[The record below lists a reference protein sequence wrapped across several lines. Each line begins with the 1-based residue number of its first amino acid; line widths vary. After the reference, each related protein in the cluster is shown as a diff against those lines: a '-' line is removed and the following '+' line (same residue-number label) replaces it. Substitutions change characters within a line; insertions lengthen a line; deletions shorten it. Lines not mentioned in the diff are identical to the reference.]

1 MQARA
6 KAEEF
11 ARITV
16 VSIAMLL
23 CLAAPKHAAAAS
35 AHVNYM
41 LHCQG
46 CHLADGTATPGII
59 PPLVG
64 AARFLAAEGGREFL
78 VRVPGVSLST
88 IPDDEL
94 AALVNWMLE
103 QFSPG
108 ELPEDFLP
116 YSAEEVAQY
125 RQNPLVEVDKVRKEI
140 IGEAYY
146 E

>member
-1 MQARA
+1 MR
-6 KAEEF
+6 
-11 ARITV
+11 
-16 VSIAMLL
+16 SMLAGGAL
-23 CLAAPKHAAAAS
+23 LILLAGAHTAGAAS
-35 AHVNYM
+35 PHFNYM

-46 CHLADGTATPGII
+46 CHLPDGTATPGII

-64 AARFLAAEGGREFL
+64 AAQFLEAEGGREYL

-108 ELPEDFLP
+108 QIPDDFEP
-116 YSAEEVAQY
+116 YTAAEVAEY
-125 RQNPLVEVDKVRKEI
+125 RQRPLVEVDKVRREI

-146 E
+146 D

>member
-1 MQARA
+1 MRCAVA
-6 KAEEF
+6 VALVF
-11 ARITV
+11 
-16 VSIAMLL
+16 MF
-23 CLAAPKHAAAAS
+23 S
-35 AHVNYM
+35 AQPAGSATAHFNYM

-46 CHLADGTATPGII
+46 CHLPDGSATPGII

-64 AARFLAAEGGREFL
+64 AARFLAVEGGREYL

-88 IPDDEL
+88 IPDEEL

-108 ELPEDFLP
+108 ELPEDFVP
-116 YSAEEVAQY
+116 YTTEEVAEY
-125 RQNPLVEVDKVRKEI
+125 RQRPLVDVDKVREEI

-146 E
+146 D

>member
-1 MQARA
+1 MRPARA
-6 KAEEF
+6 A
-11 ARITV
+11 
-16 VSIAMLL
+16 IALTILL
-23 CLAAPKHAAAAS
+23 AS
-35 AHVNYM
+35 AQAACGASPHFNYM

-46 CHLADGTATPGII
+46 CHLPDGTATPGII

-64 AARFLAAEGGREFL
+64 AAQFLSVDGGREYL
-78 VRVPGVSLST
+78 VRVPGVALST
-88 IPDDEL
+88 IPDEEL

-108 ELPEDFLP
+108 QIPEDFEP
-116 YSAEEVAQY
+116 YTAAEVAQY
-125 RQNPLVEVDKVRKEI
+125 RQQPLVEVDKVRKEI

>member
-1 MQARA
+1 MR
-6 KAEEF
+6 
-11 ARITV
+11 
-16 VSIAMLL
+16 SLL
-23 CLAAPKHAAAAS
+23 AGSALLVLLAIPYAVKGAS
-35 AHVNYM
+35 PHFNYM

-46 CHLADGTATPGII
+46 CHLPDGTATPGII

-64 AARFLAAEGGREFL
+64 AAQFLEAEGGREYL
-78 VRVPGVSLST
+78 VRVPGVALST

-108 ELPEDFLP
+108 QIPENFEP
-116 YSAEEVAQY
+116 YTAAEVAEY
-125 RQNPLVEVDKVRKEI
+125 RQRPLVEVDKVRKEI

-146 E
+146 D

>member
-1 MQARA
+1 M
-6 KAEEF
+6 
-11 ARITV
+11 RIASAALAGV
-16 VSIAMLL
+16 IAVAVL
-23 CLAAPKHAAAAS
+23 LAAARPASGAS

-46 CHLADGTATPGII
+46 CHLPDGTATPGII

-64 AARFLAAEGGREFL
+64 AARFLSAQGGRAYL
-78 VRVPGVSLST
+78 VRVPGVALSS
-88 IPDDEL
+88 IPDGEL
-94 AALVNWMLE
+94 AELVNWMLA

-108 ELPEDFLP
+108 QLSEDFEP
-116 YSAEEVAQY
+116 YTAEEVAEY
-125 RQNPLVEVDKVRKEI
+125 RRQPLVEVDKVRKAI